1 MGKHELIGKKAPE
14 LSLPNH
20 GGDMFAFTPGG
31 RPVVIFFYPA
41 SGSYGCTKEACSF
54 RDALSGEEVFKSTQ
68 VEIIGISPDPVEKQK
83 SFVDKHGLTYPI
95 LSDAK
100 GEARKAYS
108 VGKALLGLAQSSRV
122 TFVID
127 SEGIVK
133 YESLHLRFYPSSAD
147 TLLPTRDVY
156 DSTLHFSAH
165 KKFVEDWLKTIQPK
179 EPSATTSAPEPA
191 PAPAEQSSN

>member
-20 GGDMFAFTPGG
+20 DGNTFTFTPGG

-41 SGSYGCTKEACSF
+41 SGTYGCTKEACSF

-83 SFVDKHGLTYPI
+83 SFVNKHGLTYPI

-100 GEARKAYS
+100 GEARKAYR
-108 VGKALLGLAQSSRV
+108 VGKALLGLAPSSRV

-133 YESLHLRFYPSSAD
+133 
-147 TLLPTRDVY
+147 DVY
-156 DSTLHFSAH
+156 DSTLNFSAH

-191 PAPAEQSSN
+191 PAPTEQSSN